1 MGEPAGIGPDII
13 LKAWREL
20 RERGNSAFL
29 VIGDAALLRERAQS
43 IGVDIDIHKI
53 STAEQTDP
61 CFADA
66 LPVLDRPVARMPTP
80 GRIAPE
86 NSGDVARYIAEA
98 VDLCLAGD
106 CAGVVTC
113 PIQKETLYGAG
124 FGFPGHTEYLADLAR
139 RAGHPSVPVM
149 MLVGGGL
156 RTVPVTIHIS
166 LKDVPGCLTT
176 ALIVEQ
182 AQIVASGLRAYFG
195 VPDPR
200 IGIVG
205 LNPHAGEGGTI
216 GEEETTIIRPAIEM
230 LLATGLKVTG
240 PIPGDTAFHAEAR
253 VQYDVIMCMYHDQA
267 LIPVKT
273 LDFHGGVNVTL
284 GLPFIRTSP
293 DHGTALALAGTGAAN
308 PGSLLAAMDL
318 ANRMAAHAG
327 RA

>member
-20 RERGNSAFL
+20 RERDNSAFL

-43 IGVDIDIHKI
+43 IGVDIDIQRI
-53 STAEQTDP
+53 SAAEQADH

-66 LPVLDRPVARMPTP
+66 LPVLDRPVVRMPTP

-86 NSGDVARYIAEA
+86 NSGDVARYIAKA
-98 VDLCLAGD
+98 VDLCLVGD

-156 RTVPVTIHIS
+156 RTVPVTIHIP

-182 AQIVASGLRAYFG
+182 AQIVASGLRTHFG

-200 IGIVG
+200 IAIVG

-216 GEEETTIIRPAIEM
+216 GEEENTIIRPAIEK

-253 VQYDVIMCMYHDQA
+253 AQCDAIMCMYHDQA

-318 ANRMAAHAG
+318 AKGMAAHAG